1 MGLASCLLSLL
12 VHISLILLAVFA
24 PWKGTDMRLDLDQP
38 VYEVEVVRL
47 PEQKEAVNV
56 PRSRPSEQEEAG
68 QKKQPAKQART
79 PPKAPPK
86 AKPVPAQ
93 KSEAVQIAKKE
104 KKPQATRTP
113 QKKRESQ
120 SQKSPEPRSREEVQT
135 PESVMQQALQ
145 DASEQADKEDQSDE
159 DVLGQELAQLRQQAA
174 EQGVDLE
181 SLGRTSSRKGSEG
194 VYGALIRNRIQSN
207 WRFPDMGREEDLQ
220 ATVKIT
226 INDQGRITDHSLVQS
241 SGDSQ
246 FDSSVLRAI
255 DRTGNLQA
263 PPSPE
268 LQSIQITFHLQEM
281 SR

>member
-12 VHISLILLAVFA
+12 LHISLILLAVFA
-24 PWKGTDMRLDLDQP
+24 PWTGTDMRLDLDQP

-56 PRSRPSEQEEAG
+56 PRPGPNDGKQAVG
-68 QKKQPAKQART
+68 KKQPAKQART
-79 PPKAPPK
+79 PPKAQPK
-86 AKPVPAQ
+86 AVK
-93 KSEAVQIAKKE
+93 IAKEE
-104 KKPQATRTP
+104 KKPQAARTP
-113 QKKRESQ
+113 QKKRESRPQ
-120 SQKSPEPRSREEVQT
+120 EPPGARSREDIQT
-135 PESVMQQALQ
+135 PESVMQEALQ
-145 DASEQADKEDQSDE
+145 DASEQAEKEAERDE

-174 EQGVDLE
+174 ERGVDLKN
-181 SLGRTSSRKGSEG
+181 LGRTSSRKGSEG

-207 WRFPDMGREEDLQ
+207 WRFPDMGREENLQ

-226 INDQGRITDHSLVQS
+226 INDQGQITGHNLIQS
-241 SGDSQ
+241 SGDAQ

>member
-12 VHISLILLAVFA
+12 LHISLILLTVFA
-24 PWKGTDMRLDLDQP
+24 PWPGTDMRLDLDQP

-56 PRSRPSEQEEAG
+56 PRSDTSDREQTVK
-68 QKKQPAKQART
+68 KKQPAKQART
-79 PPKAPPK
+79 PPKEQPK
-86 AKPVPAQ
+86 AAPAPAQ
-93 KSEAVQIAKKE
+93 KSEAVKIAQE
-104 KKPQATRTP
+104 DKKPQATRAP

-120 SQKSPEPRSREEVQT
+120 PQESPEPRSREEVQT

-145 DASEQADKEDQSDE
+145 DASEQADKEDESDE
-159 DVLGQELAQLRQQAA
+159 DVLGQELAQLRQEAV
-174 EQGVDLE
+174 EQGLDLE
-181 SLGRTSSRKGSEG
+181 NLGRTSSRKGAEG
-194 VYGALIRNRIQSN
+194 VYGALIRERIRSN
-207 WRFPDMGREEDLQ
+207 WRFPDMGREDDLQ
-220 ATVKIT
+220 ATVKIS

-263 PPSPE
+263 PPSQE
-268 LQSIQITFHLQEM
+268 LQSIQITFHLQDM
-281 SR
+281 SP